1 MMQLSL
7 TQKNQASP
15 HIYERTFGT
24 RARLSLW
31 KRWEQS
37 ESAHRGRNGLACLG
51 YFRTQIMG
59 GYREKDRNKGDRGK
73 VP

>member
-7 TQKNQASP
+7 TWKNQAFP
-15 HIYERTFGT
+15 HVYERTLGT
-24 RARLSLW
+24 GARLSLW
-31 KRWEQS
+31 KRWEQF
-37 ESAHRGRNGLACLG
+37 ESVHRRRNGLACLG

-59 GYREKDRNKGDRGK
+59 GCRDKDRGKGDRGK